1 MLGIRLPQGLPK
13 SSLTSESLAAIE
25 SYLTSGELSKESWE
39 DGRVS
44 LTLAG
49 RLVADRIVREI
60 LM

>member
-1 MLGIRLPQGLPK
+1 LPQGLSK

-25 SYLTSGELSKESWE
+25 SYLTSGEISKESWE